1 MEITLPSKYK
11 ILKSEENLGI
21 FEIENLYPG
30 YGITIGNSLRR
41 VLLSSL
47 KGASV
52 TLVKIKGASHEFST
66 IPHVIEDVVEIILNL
81 KQIRF
86 KLDGD
91 EPQHVTLKIKGEK
104 EVSAKE
110 IDTPSQVTVINSDA
124 HIATLTDKKAE
135 LEIEMT
141 IEKGLGYVPV
151 EQRRKEK
158 LEIGAIAV
166 DAIYTPVR
174 KVNYEV
180 ENMRVGDR
188 TDFNRIKLLI
198 ETDGSISPEN
208 ALNQAVNILIGQF
221 NALISTRGYVE
232 DGEKEEMQ
240 IKTAET
246 AEEAEEDVTKIKI
259 EDINLSTRTAN
270 TLIENGVKTI
280 GGLIKKT
287 ESGLK
292 EFEGM
297 GEAGLKEIKKVLTKM
312 GVSLKEE

>member
-11 ILKSEENLGI
+11 VLKSEENLGI

-30 YGITIGNSLRR
+30 YGITIGNALRR

-52 TLVKIKGASHEFST
+52 TLVKIKGVNHEFST
-66 IPHVIEDVVEIILNL
+66 IPHIIEDVVEIILNL

-110 IDTPSQVTVINSDA
+110 INTPSQVTVINSDV

-208 ALNQAVNILIGQF
+208 ALNQATNILIGQF
-221 NALISTRGYVE
+221 NALIATQEAVE
-232 DGEKEEMQ
+232 YDVKEE
-240 IKTAET
+240 IETKTEST
-246 AEEAEEDVTKIKI
+246 EEDITKIKI
-259 EDINLSTRTAN
+259 EDTNLSTRTAN
-270 TLIENGVKTI
+270 TLTENGVKTV

-297 GEAGLKEIKKVLTKM
+297 GEAGLKEIKKVLTKL